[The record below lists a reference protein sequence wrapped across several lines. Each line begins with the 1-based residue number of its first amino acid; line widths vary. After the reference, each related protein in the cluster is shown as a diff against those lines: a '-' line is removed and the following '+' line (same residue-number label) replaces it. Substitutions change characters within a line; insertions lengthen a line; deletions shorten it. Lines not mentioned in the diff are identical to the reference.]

1 MISRAW
7 LPTVIC
13 VSLLGLGSFLSTCTK
28 VPQRERVAT
37 IPRESAKMESIMA
50 MRSPGSCS
58 GVEARWTWERRVS

>member
-7 LPTVIC
+7 LPTVTLA
-13 VSLLGLGSFLSTCTK
+13 SLLGTALSFCTK

-37 IPRESAKMESIMA
+37 IPRESANMESIMA

-58 GVEARWTWERRVS
+58 GEDARWIWERRAS